1 VSVGSRS
8 PQSDVKILS
17 WTAVLLIMSSHN
29 LSREALI
36 GSAMLGSI
44 FIAGY
49 YVGKENLELN

>member
-1 VSVGSRS
+1 MSVASRS
-8 PQSDVKILS
+8 PQSDVKIFS
-17 WTAVLLIMSSHN
+17 WRAVLIIMSSQN

-49 YVGKENLELN
+49 YLGKETIELN